1 MRCLNVDFCSAGERA
16 ELVEMDCFEQLTQ
29 TPGVRRTLH
38 AIERDLGERRENN
51 V

>member
-1 MRCLNVDFCSAGERA
+1 MRCLNADFSSAAERA
-16 ELVEMDCFEQLTQ
+16 GQMEMECFEQLIQ

-38 AIERDLGERRENN
+38 AIERDLGERREDD